1 MRTIC
6 TLLTLMVTI
15 VTNHAQQIEITNQ
28 TLFWKVVSVKTKTND
43 ESITRNSEVIVYG
56 DKKIE
61 WVQPEAS
68 RKYTFEILGIKGN
81 WVDATIDGVLEYEAK
96 LGDSQGTIT
105 FQRDG
110 DMITIDFDL
119 KKGEKTTFPFTLS
132 IDSISKK

>member
-28 TLFWKVVSVKTKTND
+28 TLSWKVVSVKTKTND

-68 RKYTFEILGIKGN
+68 RK
-81 WVDATIDGVLEYEAK
+81 
-96 LGDSQGTIT
+96 
-105 FQRDG
+105 
-110 DMITIDFDL
+110 
-119 KKGEKTTFPFTLS
+119 
-132 IDSISKK
+132 